1 MKLWLK
7 ITQGLAALLLSAAA
21 LSLLLFAGALLLG
34 LAAVVLIAAA
44 GLFLAAP
51 DESKQTLQRFMSRID
66 EWIGAMKGIVE
77 SAGEVVLTLM
87 GAARGGRPEGENPQ
101 QTPAEAAPQPA
112 PSAPRAAPAAPSD
125 ATVSQDAAPPAE
137 DHPQAVKPSSR

>member
-7 ITQGLAALLLSAAA
+7 ISQGLAALLLSAAA

-51 DESKQTLQRFMSRID
+51 DESKKTLKRFMERID
-66 EWIGAMKGIVE
+66 EWIAAMKGIVE
-77 SAGEVVLTLM
+77 SAGEVALSVM
-87 GAARGGRPEGENPQ
+87 GAARGVRPD
-101 QTPAEAAPQPA
+101 AEEPLRTHAEPAAPA
-112 PSAPRAAPAAPSD
+112 ARAAPAAP
-125 ATVSQDAAPPAE
+125 AAPASATSAAAAPEAAQPIPARKASA
-137 DHPQAVKPSSR
+137 Q

>member
-34 LAAVVLIAAA
+34 LAALVLIATA

-51 DESKQTLQRFMSRID
+51 DESKKTLKLFMERID
-66 EWIGAMKGIVE
+66 QWIAAMKGVVE
-77 SAGEVVLTLM
+77 SAGEVALTVM
-87 GAARGGRPEGENPQ
+87 GAARGVRPDAEQPL
-101 QTPAEAAPQPA
+101 QTPAEP
-112 PSAPRAAPAAPSD
+112 AAPAASSAP
-125 ATVSQDAAPPAE
+125 AAPAIRDAAPAAAE
-137 DHPQAVKPSSR
+137 QSQAEKPSAR

>member
-51 DESKQTLQRFMSRID
+51 DESKQTLQGFMSRID
-66 EWIGAMKGIVE
+66 EWISAMKGIVE
-77 SAGEVVLTLM
+77 SAGDVVLTLM

-101 QTPAEAAPQPA
+101 QTSSEPAPQGAPA
-112 PSAPRAAPAAPSD
+112 AASAPAAPTEEP
-125 ATVSQDAAPPAE
+125 ANQDAAPPAE